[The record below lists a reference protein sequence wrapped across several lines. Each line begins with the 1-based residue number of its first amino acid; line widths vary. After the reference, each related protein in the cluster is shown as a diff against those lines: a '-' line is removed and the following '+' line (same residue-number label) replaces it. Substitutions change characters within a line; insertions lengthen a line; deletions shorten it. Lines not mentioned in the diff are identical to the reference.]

1 MHWQRL
7 PNARRVLH
15 HQSCKPS
22 AGDVEEVTRI
32 VARQGRWHP
41 FALKGNVE
49 AQKGK
54 EIFDKIEAK
63 ENREIVIALE
73 AFASLG

>member
-1 MHWQRL
+1 M
-7 PNARRVLH
+7 
-15 HQSCKPS
+15 
-22 AGDVEEVTRI
+22 EEVTRI